1 MCRLSLVLMVSD
13 RPSRQFID
21 IVIFLDSF
29 STECSVNDLTSNI
42 FSCLSA
48 HTEIKHTLLEFGTA
62 PTQVVRTG
70 HVQQIMHT
78 RGKEYKE
85 VGWRKSKSDANSRS
99 H

>member
-1 MCRLSLVLMVSD
+1 MCRLSLVLIVSD
-13 RPSRQFID
+13 GPSRQFID
-21 IVIFLDSF
+21 I
-29 STECSVNDLTSNI
+29 
-42 FSCLSA
+42 
-48 HTEIKHTLLEFGTA
+48 TEIKHTLLEFGTG

-85 VGWRKSKSDANSRS
+85 VGWRKSKSDTNSRS